1 MSRPKKSVFVIFTVT
16 KLIFIHFIQIHLCID
31 KKYHVMYIDAP
42 GYNVSTK
49 IKINI
54 CAMRVNM
61 KDHAIVVAAGS

>member
-1 MSRPKKSVFVIFTVT
+1 MFFVIFIVI
-16 KLIFIHFIQIHLCID
+16 KLIVIHFIQIHLCID
-31 KKYHVMYIDAP
+31 KQYHGMYIDTP

-61 KDHAIVVAAGS
+61 KDHATVVAMGS